1 MNEPLDQLQL
11 NFDTESLWMV
21 NIMLAIIMLGVALEI
36 KVDDFKKL
44 FKIPKL
50 FFAGVVLQFF
60 FVPLVTLGV
69 IYLFKPQVSLA
80 LGLIMVAACP
90 GGNVSNFMSKM
101 AKGNVALSVSLT
113 AFATAVALFMTP
125 INFAIWAS
133 FYEPTDAI
141 LKEVNLS
148 PLKVA
153 EIIVLILAIPLII
166 GMFVRYKK
174 PVLASKLSK
183 ILRPVSI
190 LILIVFIIGAFYEN
204 ITIFVKYIHHAF
216 YLVVILNLLLFTVG
230 FYVAKMLKLSLK
242 NQKTLSLETGI
253 QNSGLGLL
261 LVFVFFKEL
270 GGMALLV
277 AFWSVWD
284 IFSGLALAYYW
295 SRKQKTD

>member
-11 NFDTESLWMV
+11 NFDSESLWMV

-50 FFAGVVLQFF
+50 FFAGVILQFF

-90 GGNVSNFMSKM
+90 GGNISNFMSKM
-101 AKGNVALSVSLT
+101 AKGNVALSISLT
-113 AFATAVALFMTP
+113 AFATAVSLFMTP
-125 INFAIWAS
+125 INFAIWAN
-133 FYEPTDAI
+133 FYEPTAAI
-141 LKEVNLS
+141 LKEVNLN

-174 PVLASKLSK
+174 PNLATKLSK

-190 LILIVFIIGAFYEN
+190 LILIIFIIGAFYEN
-204 ITIFVKYIHHAF
+204 IDVFLKHIHHAF
-216 YLVVILNLLLFTVG
+216 YLVVILNLLLFAIG
-230 FYVAKMLKLSLK
+230 FYVAKILKLSLK

-261 LVFVFFKEL
+261 LVFLFFKEL

-284 IFSGLALAYYW
+284 IFSGLVLAYYW
-295 SRKQKTD
+295 SRKHKIS

>member
-11 NFDTESLWMV
+11 NFDSESLWMV

-60 FVPLVTLGV
+60 FVPLITLGV

-113 AFATAVALFMTP
+113 SFATAVALFMTP

-133 FYEPTDAI
+133 FYEPTAAI

-204 ITIFVKYIHHAF
+204 IAIFVKYIHHAF
-216 YLVVILNLLLFTVG
+216 YLVVILNLLLFVVG

-261 LVFVFFKEL
+261 LVFAFFKEL

-295 SRKQKTD
+295 SRKHNIN